1 MTRTPAMPRVRI
13 GIGFA
18 SFVEPTGPSYY
29 GTTAHWRSYDSALVR
44 IEPDGSAL
52 VGIGVQAIG
61 QGIQS
66 TTAAIAADALGLD
79 LDDVSVV
86 TGDTDLC
93 PYGLGAWGG
102 RGAIVSSGSVLKAA
116 EVVVNKAKAIAA
128 GLLEANH
135 EDIVITRGRLHV
147 RGSDEPSVSMRD
159 VATAAYARTDQLPDG
174 VDPGLEA
181 TVTYEPPG
189 IDTDPDENGRMNVAA
204 AWSNASHAAI
214 VKVDITTGTV
224 EVLDY
229 LVVHD
234 CGTVI
239 NPLIVEGQTTGGV
252 AQGIAGALYEHLV
265 YDENGQPLSASFM
278 DYTVPSSL
286 EIPRI
291 TIEHLE
297 TPSATTALGV
307 KGVGESGTIGPAA
320 AIANAVADA
329 LAEFDVD
336 IVETPIT
343 ATSVLQAIHA
353 SGAAT

>member
-1 MTRTPAMPRVRI
+1 
-13 GIGFA
+13 
-18 SFVEPTGPSYY
+18 
-29 GTTAHWRSYDSALVR
+29 
-44 IEPDGSAL
+44 
-52 VGIGVQAIG
+52 
-61 QGIQS
+61 
-66 TTAAIAADALGLD
+66 
-79 LDDVSVV
+79 
-86 TGDTDLC
+86 
-93 PYGLGAWGG
+93 
-102 RGAIVSSGSVLKAA
+102 
-116 EVVVNKAKAIAA
+116 
-128 GLLEANH
+128 
-135 EDIVITRGRLHV
+135 
-147 RGSDEPSVSMRD
+147 MRD

-189 IDTDPDENGRMNVAA
+189 IDSDPDENGRMNVAA
-204 AWSNASHAAI
+204 AWSNASHAAV

-229 LVVHD
+229 VVVHD

-286 EIPRI
+286 EIPPI

-297 TPSATTALGV
+297 TPSATTPLGV

-343 ATSVLQAIHA
+343 ADRACSQAIHA
-353 SGAAT
+353 SGAAS